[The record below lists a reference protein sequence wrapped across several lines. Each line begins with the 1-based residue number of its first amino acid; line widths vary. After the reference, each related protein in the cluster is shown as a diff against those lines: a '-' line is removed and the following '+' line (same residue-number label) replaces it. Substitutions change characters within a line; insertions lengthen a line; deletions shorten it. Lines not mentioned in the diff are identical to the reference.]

1 MLKNWYEAAFRHM
14 AVLPP
19 PEEPKGPRYV
29 VGLDLGQ
36 AQEYTALCVVERRDA
51 PERDEAGRAV
61 RDFSVRHLQRWRL
74 GTPYTAIVA
83 DLRVLA
89 AKDPLPGA
97 ALVVDATGVG
107 KPVVDMIRR
116 AGLPL
121 HAVPVT
127 IHGGTGVTP
136 DDGGYRVPKVDLVGT
151 MQALVQARR
160 FHVVPTLPDA
170 ATLGRELQ
178 RFRVK
183 VEAGGWGRDVR
194 ELAGAREHDDLVL
207 SCGRLACWVRAA
219 QDEPVVDDCLSGSV
233 GFVRHGPAAA
243 PPASVTPERTVV
255 WAESCSPL
263 VAVVAY
269 HTYAPCGRLQRPPRQ
284 RTIPSHA
291 R

>member
-1 MLKNWYEAAFRHM
+1 MLTEWWRAAFRHM
-14 AVLPP
+14 TILPP
-19 PEEPKGPRYV
+19 PPEPKGPRYV

-74 GTPYTAIVA
+74 GTPYTAIRE
-83 DLRVLA
+83 DLRALA

-107 KPVVDMIRR
+107 TPVVDMIRK

-121 HAVPVT
+121 HTVPVT
-127 IHGGTGVTP
+127 ITGGTGATAE
-136 DDGGYRVPKVDLVGT
+136 GAGYRVPKVDLVGT

-160 FHVVPTLPDA
+160 FHIVPTLPDA

-183 VEAGGWGRDVR
+183 VKLAAGDETFESWR
-194 ELAGAREHDDLVL
+194 EREHDDLVL
-207 SCGRLACWVRAA
+207 SVALACWYGQHKMIQAWMIV
-219 QDEPVVDDCLSGSV
+219 
-233 GFVRHGPAAA
+233 
-243 PPASVTPERTVV
+243 
-255 WAESCSPL
+255 
-263 VAVVAY
+263 
-269 HTYAPCGRLQRPPRQ
+269 
-284 RTIPSHA
+284 
-291 R
+291 